1 MRTPSLRYQPSPAR
15 SKRQRHAMRAGDSRM
30 EADHHH
36 HRHHVNQRAAE
47 AGAGH
52 HHRHGRNDRRRYPE
66 DDRQRSSPLV
76 WMAVILCTLLAI
88 GIIVVGAAVFA
99 VYLIYKPHM
108 PYMVVTNA
116 YLQQL
121 DYSPADG
128 VIRDIQVRADVLAR
142 NTNSKVN
149 ASFSSFNIDVK
160 FHGTTLLQLRAETFS
175 VARESSVTLP
185 YSGASRGAKLDLA
198 GMRAMEE
205 ALRSRV
211 VPITLSGKARTR
223 WRMGIFLKVA
233 FWTRLN
239 CPLSFSYPP
248 GSVMA
253 IDHDTCRSRSP

>member
-1 MRTPSLRYQPSPAR
+1 
-15 SKRQRHAMRAGDSRM
+15 M
-30 EADHHH
+30 EADQQ
-36 HRHHVNQRAAE
+36 HRHHHERAAE

-52 HHRHGRNDRRRYPE
+52 HRHGRNRPRYP
-66 DDRQRSSPLV
+66 DDARQRSSPWV
-76 WMAVILCTLLAI
+76 WTAVILCTLLVI
-88 GIIVVGAAVFA
+88 GVIVVGGAVFA

-128 VIRDIQVRADVLAR
+128 VIRDIQVRAEVLAR

-175 VARESSVTLP
+175 VARESAVTLP
-185 YSGASRGAKLDLA
+185 YSGSSRGAKLDRA

-205 ALRSRV
+205 ALRSGV

-223 WRMGIFLKVA
+223 WRMGIFLKVG

-239 CPLSFSYPP
+239 CPLSFNYPP
-248 GSVMA
+248 GSVMP

>member
-1 MRTPSLRYQPSPAR
+1 MRS
-15 SKRQRHAMRAGDSRM
+15 GDSRVM

-36 HRHHVNQRAAE
+36 RHRQERP
-47 AGAGH
+47 AGAAG
-52 HHRHGRNDRRRYPE
+52 HHRHGRGRPRYPD
-66 DDRQRSSPLV
+66 DDRQRSSPWV
-76 WMAVILCTLLAI
+76 WMAVILCTLLVI
-88 GIIVVGAAVFA
+88 GVIVVGAAVFA

-108 PYMVVTNA
+108 PYMVVSA
-116 YLQQL
+116 Q
-121 DYSPADG
+121 
-128 VIRDIQVRADVLAR
+128 VLAR

-175 VARESSVTLP
+175 VARESAVTLP
-185 YSGASRGAKLDLA
+185 YSGSSRGAKLDLA

-223 WRMGIFLKVA
+223 WRMGIFLKVG

-239 CPLSFSYPP
+239 CPLTFNFPP
-248 GSVMA
+248 GAVMP
-253 IDHDTCRSRSP
+253 IDHDSCRSRSP

>member
-1 MRTPSLRYQPSPAR
+1 MRS
-15 SKRQRHAMRAGDSRM
+15 GDSRVM

-36 HRHHVNQRAAE
+36 RHRQERP
-47 AGAGH
+47 AGAAGH
-52 HHRHGRNDRRRYPE
+52 YRHGRGRPRYPD
-66 DDRQRSSPLV
+66 DDRQRSSPWV
-76 WMAVILCTLLAI
+76 WMAVILCTLLVI
-88 GIIVVGAAVFA
+88 GVIVVGAAVFA

-128 VIRDIQVRADVLAR
+128 VIRDIQVSAQVLAR

-175 VARESSVTLP
+175 VARESAVTLP
-185 YSGASRGAKLDLA
+185 YSGSSRGAKLDLA

-223 WRMGIFLKVA
+223 WRMGIFLKVG

-239 CPLSFSYPP
+239 CPLTFNFPP
-248 GSVMA
+248 GAVMP
-253 IDHDTCRSRSP
+253 IDHDSCRSRSP

>member
-1 MRTPSLRYQPSPAR
+1 
-15 SKRQRHAMRAGDSRM
+15 MRAGDSRM
-30 EADHHH
+30 EADQQ
-36 HRHHVNQRAAE
+36 HRHHHERAAE

-52 HHRHGRNDRRRYPE
+52 HRHGRNRPRYP
-66 DDRQRSSPLV
+66 DDARQRSSPWV
-76 WMAVILCTLLAI
+76 WTAVILCTLLVI
-88 GIIVVGAAVFA
+88 GVIVVGGAVFA

-128 VIRDIQVRADVLAR
+128 VIRDIQVRAEVLAR

-175 VARESSVTLP
+175 VARESAVTLP
-185 YSGASRGAKLDLA
+185 YSGSSRGAKLDRA

-205 ALRSRV
+205 ALRSGV

-223 WRMGIFLKVA
+223 WRMGIFLKVG

-239 CPLSFSYPP
+239 CPLSFNYPP
-248 GSVMA
+248 GSVMP